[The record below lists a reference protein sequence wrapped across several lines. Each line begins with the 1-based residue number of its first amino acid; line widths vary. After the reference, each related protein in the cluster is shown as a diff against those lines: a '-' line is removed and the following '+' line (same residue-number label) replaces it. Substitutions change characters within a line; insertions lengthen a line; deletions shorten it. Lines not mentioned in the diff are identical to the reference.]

1 MLVYIMYIISNMWQ
15 VQFTFARP
23 EDWLTLGICVDGE
36 SEVNWMG
43 GDSKYHLDCLFT
55 VYHYVLWID
64 MNSGMVSW
72 WYIIMNHSVWWCI
85 MVFWWSLSWIIVY
98 DGISWYLGDLEEWHN
113 GSQRLSWKI
122 GYPDWR
128 LEEFRSVQQIHG
140 KLPCPMLSAF

>member
-55 VYHYVLWID
+55 VYHYVL
-64 MNSGMVSW
+64 
-72 WYIIMNHSVWWCI
+72 
-85 MVFWWSLSWIIVY
+85 
-98 DGISWYLGDLEEWHN
+98 
-113 GSQRLSWKI
+113 
-122 GYPDWR
+122 
-128 LEEFRSVQQIHG
+128 
-140 KLPCPMLSAF
+140 